1 MRIAANWAIRSHR
14 GSVPKVSK
22 SYQRNVCAT
31 EAEYKIPLGLNSG
44 LVRGSEYG
52 ASIPGVV
59 GMVHCGADSVTCA
72 PCPLA
77 PCPLPLAPCPLGLF
91 TLEDIQELVSQ
102 HGRETGQQF
111 EQERLNWETR
121 DAPGGASNTDPLDY
135 RVPGPHTR

>member
-59 GMVHCGADSVTCA
+59 GMVHCGSDSVTC
-72 PCPLA
+72 
-77 PCPLPLAPCPLGLF
+77 APCPLGLF

-111 EQERLNWETR
+111 EQERLTWETR